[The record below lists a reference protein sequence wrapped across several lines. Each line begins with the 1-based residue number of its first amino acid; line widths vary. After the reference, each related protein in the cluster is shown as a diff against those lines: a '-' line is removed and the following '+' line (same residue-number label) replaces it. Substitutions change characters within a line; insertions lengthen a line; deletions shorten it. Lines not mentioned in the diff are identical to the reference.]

1 MSIKYDVCGSNYDSY
16 DMACEDN
23 LLGMVQKYVNV
34 SVGLNFCGMSRN
46 WFLTRVCKFG
56 IG

>member
-1 MSIKYDVCGSNYDSY
+1 MMFVEVTTTRY